1 MRRIIRK
8 RRRKVKGRR
17 RNQVTGALQLDL
29 RDARRPFP
37 DMRFVKKKSHNWNF
51 GAKKTLK
58 ANNSNFVLR

>member
-37 DMRFVKKKSHNWNF
+37 DMRFVKKKITQLELWGQKNTKS
-51 GAKKTLK
+51 K
-58 ANNSNFVLR
+58 

>member
-29 RDARRPFP
+29 RDAGRPFP
-37 DMRFVKKKSHNWNF
+37 GMRFVKKMELELWGQKNTKS
-51 GAKKTLK
+51 K
-58 ANNSNFVLR
+58 